1 MSLRMRDRLKHI
13 LVETKYLTE
22 LSSRVNNQED
32 LVNNED
38 LKRSTERSIEIIG
51 EAVKA
56 LPEEIRQLSP
66 DTQWSNIA
74 RMRDNVIHRYHDVNY
89 NIVWQVIKEYAP
101 SLNREIAKILDKLNR
116 QEYYRYRSQIDTE
129 QIVSSDRLETDYLE
143 QVDIAIASTILN
155 EYPTKFR
162 KVAIAEIRDII
173 SVGDKAT
180 SLLTASENMSA
191 DKYISQIISKIETKS
206 FDKNNNDA

>member
-206 FDKNNNDA
+206 LDKNNNA